1 MSRLKEA
8 YSTCMECGG
17 KMKMKSGG
25 NWIKNAIR
33 KPGSF
38 TKQAQAAGMS
48 VSAFRNKV
56 LANKGDYS
64 PTTVRRANLAKT
76 LSKMRKGENGMD
88 VNGDPKKLAPLS
100 SAAQEIVSA
109 ANRGTAPLPDLSGRS
124 QVVEDLGLRRKPAP
138 GLARGGSEKVAA
150 YQKMLRDKGFKVSVD
165 GAWGKETQAA
175 YEQFMKSNSRKPD
188 MRPSR
193 ADLPEN
199 RNYYSKVK
207 SLPTSTGKGWY
218 TPEQWDQATARNN
231 ATENGLP
238 SVSLP
243 TSKGIIRT
251 SPTNNTK
258 KSTMGPEPYTRK
270 YNTSPSPSYNFYSD
284 KPDAAD
290 SAMYKRAFESMLKGD
305 PSAVGE
311 YNRINQVNPMSM
323 SSKGLKLYNDRRNA
337 YEDALK
343 QKRKMA
349 MGGAIPGI
357 NGSVIGPAVNTA
369 KSGQSFPRKNAG
381 TRRSLKSYRK

>member
-25 NWIKNAIR
+25 KWIQGAIK

-64 PTTVRRANLAKT
+64 STTVRRANLAKT
-76 LSKMRKGENGMD
+76 LSKMHKGEDGMD
-88 VNGDPKKLAPLS
+88 VNGNPKKLAPLS
-100 SAAQEIVSA
+100 SAAQQVVRA
-109 ANRGTAPLPDLSGRS
+109 ANPGTAPLPDLSARS
-124 QVVEDLGLRRKPAP
+124 QVVEDLGLRKKPAP
-138 GLARGGSEKVAA
+138 GLVRGGSEKVAA
-150 YQKMLRDKGFKVSVD
+150 YQKMLRDKGFKVTVD

-175 YEQFMKSNSRKPD
+175 YEQFMPAPGLVRGGS
-188 MRPSR
+188 
-193 ADLPEN
+193 EN

-231 ATENGLP
+231 AMDNGLP

-243 TSKGIIRT
+243 SSKGIIR
-251 SPTNNTK
+251 
-258 KSTMGPEPYTRK
+258 
-270 YNTSPSPSYNFYSD
+270 
-284 KPDAAD
+284 
-290 SAMYKRAFESMLKGD
+290 
-305 PSAVGE
+305 
-311 YNRINQVNPMSM
+311 
-323 SSKGLKLYNDRRNA
+323 
-337 YEDALK
+337 
-343 QKRKMA
+343 RKMS

-357 NGSVIGPAVNTA
+357 NGSVIGPTVNTA
-369 KSGQSFPRKNAG
+369 KSGQSFPKRNAG